1 MKQCQRHKCSH
12 PTCNYPTPSHAA
24 QKMSFQGQYLLTITG
39 DRLKLTGI
47 VGIVN
52 IEGALSK
59 QWTDETELE
68 QRQLLYRRQIGGEV
82 KYKVILELFK
92 VNGIN

>member
-1 MKQCQRHKCSH
+1 
-12 PTCNYPTPSHAA
+12 
-24 QKMSFQGQYLLTITG
+24 MSFQGNDLLTITG

-68 QRQLLYRRQIGGEV
+68 WTQLLDRRQRSW
-82 KYKVILELFK
+82 K
-92 VNGIN
+92 

>member
-1 MKQCQRHKCSH
+1 
-12 PTCNYPTPSHAA
+12 
-24 QKMSFQGQYLLTITG
+24 MSFQGNNLLTITG

-59 QWTDETELE
+59 QWTDETEIE

-82 KYKVILELFK
+82 KYKVIFSCAKSMGLTKF
-92 VNGIN
+92 VSRSPV